1 MSSECSGTRV
11 IGGGGLVRSVEMIR
25 SWGERSSGLLGEEVE
40 KPGGVEG
47 AGGSLWRSW
56 CDGGRGGGVLQG
68 RLAETVVNDC
78 ENENT

>member
-11 IGGGGLVRSVEMIR
+11 IGGGGLVRSVEMMR
-25 SWGERSSGLLGEEVE
+25 SWGERSTGSLGEEVE

-56 CDGGRGGGVLQG
+56 CDGGRGALQG
-68 RLAETVVNDC
+68 KFADTVVNDC